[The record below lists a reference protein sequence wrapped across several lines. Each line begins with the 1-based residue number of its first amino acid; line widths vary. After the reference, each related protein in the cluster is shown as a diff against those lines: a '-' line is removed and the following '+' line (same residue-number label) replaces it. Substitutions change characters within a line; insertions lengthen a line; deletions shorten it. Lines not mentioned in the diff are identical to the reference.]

1 VAAPFPFLQAMSKVP
16 DFTDT
21 EREVVAQTVKER
33 FGKAVEVQAA
43 DAEIRMY
50 PDDRELT
57 EVPVLY
63 WTERGCQFVIF
74 KVGENRYRNQFFYSV
89 REQFGTGRDE
99 YDNIGDCAV
108 TLLRVQADHEAQ
120 RAGH

>member
-1 VAAPFPFLQAMSKVP
+1 MSKVP
-16 DFTDT
+16 DFTPA
-21 EREVVAQTVKER
+21 EREVVAQVVRER
-33 FGKAVEVQAA
+33 YRKDVDVQVA

-63 WTERGCQFVIF
+63 WSERGCQFVIF
-74 KVGENRYRNQFFYSV
+74 KVAEGRYRSQFFYSV
-89 REQFGTGRDE
+89 REQYGTGRAE
-99 YDNIGDCAV
+99 YDDLLDCAV

>member
-1 VAAPFPFLQAMSKVP
+1 MSP
-16 DFTDT
+16 ISDFTET
-21 EREVVAQTVKER
+21 ERAVVEQTVRER
-33 FGKAVEVQAA
+33 YGKPVDVQVA

-50 PDDRELT
+50 PDDHALT

-63 WTERGCQFVIF
+63 WAERGCQFVIF
-74 KVGENRYRNQFFYSV
+74 KVGEGRYRNQFFYSV
-89 REQFGTGRDE
+89 REQYGTGRDE
-99 YDNIGDCAV
+99 YDDIGDCVV

>member
-1 VAAPFPFLQAMSKVP
+1 MSKVP

-21 EREVVAQTVKER
+21 ERDVVAQTVKER
-33 FGKAVEVQAA
+33 FGKVVEVQAA

-50 PDDRELT
+50 QDDRQLT
-57 EVPVLY
+57 DVPLLY
-63 WTERGCQFVIF
+63 WKERSCQFVIF
-74 KVGENRYRNQFFYSV
+74 KVGESRYRNQFFYSV

-99 YDNIGDCAV
+99 YNDIFDCVV

-120 RAGH
+120 RSAH

>member
-1 VAAPFPFLQAMSKVP
+1 MSKVP
-16 DFTDT
+16 DFSDS

-33 FGKAVEVQAA
+33 FGKDVDVQAA

-63 WTERGCQFVIF
+63 WSERGCQFIIF
-74 KVGENRYRNQFFYSV
+74 KVGDSRYRNQFFYSV

-99 YDNIGDCAV
+99 YDDILDCVV

-120 RAGH
+120 RSGH

>member
-1 VAAPFPFLQAMSKVP
+1 MNKVP
-16 DFTDT
+16 DFTDS
-21 EREVVAQTVKER
+21 ERAVVAQTVKER
-33 FGKAVEVQAA
+33 FGKAVEVQSA
-43 DAEIRMY
+43 DAEIRLF

-63 WTERGCQFVIF
+63 WAERGCQFVIF
-74 KVGENRYRNQFFYSV
+74 KVSENRYRNQFFYSV

-99 YDNIGDCAV
+99 YDNIGDCVV

-120 RAGH
+120 RSGH